1 LGQRESRKIPMVD
14 MEGEAVRNRRSQS
27 WTSAPSLSLSLSL
40 SPVPPLF
47 VYNGKCA
54 SCGLAG
60 SDPGERKRG
69 QNRWWKREEWL
80 PRLFLSSPANSS
92 RAESQQGIE
101 GEERRGER
109 VVARCAFFAPDIL
122 ARIGP
127 LPHAPSLLHTRP
139 SNLPFF
145 STCTA
150 LAPQP
155 LVIDDVVFLV
165 SVHKHSV
172 ASKGTN
178 VFVLR

>member
-1 LGQRESRKIPMVD
+1 MVD

-27 WTSAPSLSLSLSL
+27 WTSALSLSLSL
-40 SPVPPLF
+40 LF
-47 VYNGKCA
+47 LPYLCTMESAPRVA
-54 SCGLAG
+54 WLA
-60 SDPGERKRG
+60 PILERERG

-101 GEERRGER
+101 GEERRGEGR

-145 STCTA
+145 YLHGLGSTTTC
-150 LAPQP
+150 
-155 LVIDDVVFLV
+155 D
-165 SVHKHSV
+165 
-172 ASKGTN
+172 
-178 VFVLR
+178 R